1 MSAPPGDRTR
11 ARPALVRSAATLRTA
26 ALAGLLVGAGL
37 ALVAAAQPWWRAIG
51 HGVSVSF
58 SGTQASAGLG
68 QALALVALAGMLLA
82 LVVSVR
88 GRRILGALLTL
99 AGGGM
104 LVLGV
109 SRPRPAADAVRNQV
123 REVSLADQ
131 FALAGTGWPWVYAF
145 AGAVVLGAGLV
156 MLATAR
162 RWPARAARFQRP
174 GEELQGD
181 RGGDDPATVWRSMDA
196 GHDPTLDP
204 VDEPGGVTR
213 TADGP
218 DAGPADPS
226 EGVGVRE

>member
-1 MSAPPGDRTR
+1 MSAPPRSRGRV
-11 ARPALVRSAATLRTA
+11 RPAPVRPAAPLRA
-26 ALAGLLVGAGL
+26 ASLAGLLVGAGL

-51 HGVSVSF
+51 QGVSVRF

-68 QALALVALAGMLLA
+68 QALALVVLAGMLLA

-88 GRRILGALLTL
+88 GRRILGTLLTL

-104 LVLGV
+104 LALGA

-131 FALAGTGWPWVYAF
+131 FALAGTEWPWVYAF

-156 MLATAR
+156 MVGTAP
-162 RWPARAARFQRP
+162 RWPRRAARFQRP
-174 GEELQGD
+174 GEAGQSDGAA
-181 RGGDDPATVWRSMDA
+181 DDPATVWRSMDA

-204 VDEPGGVTR
+204 VDEPGGV
-213 TADGP
+213 P
-218 DAGPADPS
+218 PDPS
-226 EGVGVRE
+226 GGAGVRE